1 MNLLGMLLSSLMSSS
16 SVNSMSGKTGLS
28 SKQIQK
34 LVALAVPI
42 LLKALTSN
50 ASSTS
55 GATSLLGALMQHTNR
70 SSFADQIAE
79 ADTEDGDKIVHHILG
94 DNSDQVVRQLATE
107 SGLETDQVNAVLA
120 NMAPALMSGVS
131 AATQPQQQAQPDA
144 MSGLLGMFAGAQP
157 QQLQQEEP
165 AMDMGAL
172 SGILGMIGGAKPQ
185 QLQPEQPQ
193 QSGLGA
199 LGSLLGMFGGAAQQ
213 EEEPQVADGSDLLS
227 SLLTL
232 MK

>member
-1 MNLLGMLLSSLMSSS
+1 MNLLSMLLSSMLSSS

-42 LLKALTSN
+42 LLKALTNN
-50 ASSTS
+50 ASSAS
-55 GATSLLGALMQHTNR
+55 GATSLLGALMQHTNKR
-70 SSFADQIAE
+70 SFADQIAE

-131 AATQPQQQAQPDA
+131 AASQPQQQPDA
-144 MSGLLGMFAGAQP
+144 MSGLLSMFGGAQP
-157 QQLQQEEP
+157 QQLQQEEAP
-165 AMDMGAL
+165 AMDMSAL
-172 SGILGMIGGAKPQ
+172 SGILGMIGGA
-185 QLQPEQPQ
+185 QPQ
-193 QSGLGA
+193 QPQQQGGLGA
-199 LGSLLGMFGGAAQQ
+199 LGSLLGMFSGAAQQ